1 MIILLVPRGK
11 PLQMLQMTRPRFVQ
25 MVREIGE
32 NGHYLATLPP
42 RRASGDFEQAWL
54 RYTSD
59 MKCARYF
66 EDVAAA
72 LAHYEETRDGL
83 STMEHARV
91 LKMLHETPCT
101 V

>member
-1 MIILLVPRGK
+1 MIVVLVPRGK
-11 PLQMLQMTRPRFVQ
+11 PLQIMQMTRPQFVQ
-25 MVREIGE
+25 LVSEAGE

-42 RRASGDFEQAWL
+42 WRTSGDFERAWIK
-54 RYTSD
+54 YTSD
-59 MKCARYF
+59 MKCARHF

-83 STMEHARV
+83 STMEHARA
-91 LKMLHETPCT
+91 LKMLHEMPCT